1 MLHKSL
7 FGMLAA
13 TAALVLAPC
22 GARAFDE
29 TKYPDLKGQW
39 ERVGAPRWVAPG
51 QKAPLTPEYQ
61 AVYDANLADQAAGRQ
76 GDWP

>member
-1 MLHKSL
+1 
-7 FGMLAA
+7 MLA
-13 TAALVLAPC
+13 TLVLLLAPG

-51 QKAPLTPEYQ
+51 QKTPLTAEYQ
-61 AVYDANLADQAAGRQ
+61 AVYEANLADQAAGGQ
-76 GDWP
+76 GDSPSSFCIS